1 MEDLDLSRVSLSPDS
16 EHKVTWMIS
25 NKLDSG
31 QWRQLFTKLMLKTED
46 ADEEDIEGMLQHI
59 TKFVV

>member
-46 ADEEDIEGMLQHI
+46 ADEEDIEGML
-59 TKFVV
+59 